1 MTAFGDPKICSE
13 GEAGLERG
21 RDIPK
26 VTRRIRGKTG
36 PATPLAWALTFPVG
50 SQKLEGLE
58 GACEKEPA
66 MREGHPRIVNG
77 GGGHP
82 AETSIH
88 VLPTR

>member
-1 MTAFGDPKICSE
+1 MIALGDPKICSE
-13 GEAGLERG
+13 GEGRSGEG

-26 VTRRIRGKTG
+26 VTRRIRGKKG
-36 PATPLAWALTFPVG
+36 PATPLSWALTFPVG

-66 MREGHPRIVNG
+66 MRDGHPRIVNG
-77 GGGHP
+77 GGGRP

>member
-1 MTAFGDPKICSE
+1 MLWKTPKFALK
-13 GEAGLERG
+13 GKGGLERG

-36 PATPLAWALTFPVG
+36 PTTPLAQALTFPVG

-77 GGGHP
+77 GRGRP
-82 AETSIH
+82 AETGIH